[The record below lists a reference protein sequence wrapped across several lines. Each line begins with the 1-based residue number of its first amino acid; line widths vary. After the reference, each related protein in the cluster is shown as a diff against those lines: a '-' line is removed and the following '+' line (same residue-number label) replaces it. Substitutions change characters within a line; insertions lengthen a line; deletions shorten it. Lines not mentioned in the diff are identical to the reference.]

1 MNVPTNSYEPMLRES
16 INHFLASYRNG
27 CSNFSAFESI
37 FFRLVQTMPDPP
49 LEITWFY
56 SAMTF
61 HSSRKST
68 LLNPLTKALVAKD
81 LLQLLISCSKSS
93 YGTKKIALLAP
104 VLYALYD
111 AVCEFSND
119 DGLSFMGEVE
129 TIVEKMVNY
138 ICICCDDLEIYNEC
152 GDLVICFEDL
162 VGVWTLDR
170 VDKCCNVENMAALFP
185 FLNSG
190 LCRWVNNQ
198 RFSIRNLAGVVMFQ
212 VFFLSLSLKFQV
224 GFSQGELQRDTLN
237 WAVQTMKRF
246 QNSYFLDLLL
256 RVLLEPSMP
265 VTTILKLDNAS
276 LLQKVVYDAVI
287 LVDYSFLNSGRWNQI
302 LNNHLNDLALVWTLV
317 ADVAIH
323 FARDMRDEARA
334 ESYVTAFSE
343 SQLPPQLIKW
353 VTDQVYTEQNSSLPK
368 FPMPKA
374 LIKWLLLIEDKGH
387 LVFSENELKRHAR
400 AAICK
405 PMMMHGHPECKSDSE
420 YSTENLCGKEPKQS
434 QASGDEEM
442 VDLLDNSFPAAT
454 FCLEI
459 NDNVSNG
466 GRKHKRGVSDVRERR
481 LKLVKYNVYETS
493 NGERLLPFSDEDR
506 EVMG

>member
-1 MNVPTNSYEPMLRES
+1 M
-16 INHFLASYRNG
+16 
-27 CSNFSAFESI
+27 
-37 FFRLVQTMPDPP
+37 
-49 LEITWFY
+49 
-56 SAMTF
+56 
-61 HSSRKST
+61 
-68 LLNPLTKALVAKD
+68 
-81 LLQLLISCSKSS
+81 
-93 YGTKKIALLAP
+93 
-104 VLYALYD
+104 
-111 AVCEFSND
+111 
-119 DGLSFMGEVE
+119 
-129 TIVEKMVNY
+129 
-138 ICICCDDLEIYNEC
+138 
-152 GDLVICFEDL
+152 
-162 VGVWTLDR
+162 
-170 VDKCCNVENMAALFP
+170 
-185 FLNSG
+185 
-190 LCRWVNNQ
+190 
-198 RFSIRNLAGVVMFQ
+198 

-256 RVLLEPSMP
+256 RVLLDPSMP

-302 LNNHLNDLALVWTLV
+302 LNNHLNELALVWTLV

-334 ESYVTAFSE
+334 ESYATAFSE

-405 PMMMHGHPECKSDSE
+405 PMMVHGLPECKSDSE
-420 YSTENLCGKEPKQS
+420 YSTENLCGKEPRQS